1 MEEATIRKRTTLANL
16 KNFSKSEFLDDLQK
30 IDWKGIVTQTDDV
43 IIIVEQWTK
52 MFSLILEKH
61 APLPNRRVSER
72 FCPWITKDF
81 KLMCVSRDKLRKQAI
96 RSKSEVLFDAY
107 KQMRNKVNKV
117 NIDLKRDYFTNKI
130 TFHEGDIKNTWKTIN
145 LVLNTKSKT
154 TQIATLDVDGKKISN
169 HEAIAEHMNTYFCNI
184 GQDLSKKIP
193 ATPNPLL
200 EGKYSVNP
208 EGTTFHFQPVNSN
221 QVACVLGKF
230 KTSMGFG
237 TDCIANHFLK
247 IGLPVIS
254 DSLCDI
260 FNLSIATGV
269 FPDSWKVA
277 RVAPIFKS
285 GQTDDQSNYRPISV
299 LPVLSRIFEKLI
311 FNQLYKYLDT
321 NKHLFPKQSG
331 FRRLYSV
338 VTSLL
343 SCTNDWYKNMDTGKY
358 TALVFIDLK
367 KAFDT
372 VDHDILLKKMQ
383 KYGVSGNGL
392 TWFKSYLQDR
402 RQLCK
407 VNGVSSRIEEIHC
420 GVPQGSCL
428 GPLLFIV
435 YINDLPFC
443 LEGCQVTMYA
453 DDTSISFAA
462 KSVNDLNMT
471 LNREL
476 DSLRKW
482 LQGNKLSLNVLK
494 TQAMV
499 IGSRPNLKKIS
510 TKLVEPP
517 SFSIGGS
524 DVELVGNVKY
534 LGVQIDRH
542 LAWDEHVH
550 FLRSK
555 VSRAI
560 GFLKYAKKLLPQD
573 TLCKMYRGIVEPHLR
588 YCCSVWGAC
597 EGTRLQVLQKL
608 QNRAAR
614 IVTNSSYDSSASAL
628 IKTLNWPTV
637 ADMIKVETAC
647 MVYKSI
653 NDLAQDYL
661 SEMFTKNS
669 EYSRKNL
676 RNTATDLQ
684 VPLMKTCNGQRAFS
698 YRGAGVWNHLDL
710 EVQAGILF

>member
-1 MEEATIRKRTTLANL
+1 
-16 KNFSKSEFLDDLQK
+16 
-30 IDWKGIVTQTDDV
+30 
-43 IIIVEQWTK
+43 
-52 MFSLILEKH
+52 
-61 APLPNRRVSER
+61 
-72 FCPWITKDF
+72 
-81 KLMCVSRDKLRKQAI
+81 
-96 RSKSEVLFDAY
+96 
-107 KQMRNKVNKV
+107 MRNKVNKV

-145 LVLNTKSKT
+145 LVLNKKSKT

-169 HEAIAEHMNTYFCNI
+169 HEAIAEHLNTYFCNI
-184 GQDLSKKIP
+184 GQELSKKIP

-208 EGTTFHFQPVNSN
+208 EGTMFHFQPVNSN

-311 FNQLYKYLDT
+311 FNQLYKYLNT
-321 NKHLFPKQSG
+321 NKHLFPKQSR

-499 IGSRPNLKKIS
+499 TGSRPNLKKIS

-597 EGTRLQVLQKL
+597 GGLGCRCCK
-608 QNRAAR
+608 NF
-614 IVTNSSYDSSASAL
+614 
-628 IKTLNWPTV
+628 KTV
-637 ADMIKVETAC
+637 
-647 MVYKSI
+647 
-653 NDLAQDYL
+653 Q
-661 SEMFTKNS
+661 
-669 EYSRKNL
+669 
-676 RNTATDLQ
+676 
-684 VPLMKTCNGQRAFS
+684 
-698 YRGAGVWNHLDL
+698 L
-710 EVQAGILF
+710 EL